1 MKSILLAHDG
11 SRSSDKAMK
20 KAFEIAQKFGSSI
33 SVISVAP
40 ELYLM
45 ELLEPD
51 RKRIREMLTEEAEKI
66 MKQIATKAKGI
77 KPIKTIIK
85 QGNPADEII
94 KAARKIKAD
103 IIITGSHGR
112 SGAKKLFLGSVSSR
126 IVDHAPCT
134 VLVVK

>member
-94 KAARKIKAD
+94 KVARKIKAD

>member
-1 MKSILLAHDG
+1 MKNILLAHDG

-51 RKRIREMLTEEAEKI
+51 RKRIRDMLTEEAEKI
-66 MKQIATKAKGI
+66 MKQIAKKAKGI